1 MLSTEVQNAQWTITG
16 WGSGFRKKKPCGH
29 RPKKNGVLC
38 GAEACGKTEMPGVRS
53 EGEDQR
59 MEKWLHKDREGPLCS
74 LSLGI
79 ERPAGLL

>member
-1 MLSTEVQNAQWTITG
+1 MLGAEVQNAQWTITG
-16 WGSGFRKKKPCGH
+16 LGECIQEEAACGH

-38 GAEACGKTEMPGVRS
+38 GVEACSEINMPGVRS

-79 ERPAGLL
+79 ERPVGLL